1 MTRYKPGAEK
11 AATATVI
18 DAKPAVEPQAIG
30 KKSAIKG
37 KSSNPGN
44 TAGDAAP
51 AREVGG
57 RDGLDPTRYGDWEN
71 KGRCVDF

>member
-1 MTRYKPGAEK
+1 MTRSKPGPEKK
-11 AATATVI
+11 AAATI
-18 DAKPAVEPQAIG
+18 IGAKPAVVPQAIE
-30 KKSAIKG
+30 KKSAIQG
-37 KSSNPGN
+37 ESSSPGSA
-44 TAGDAAP
+44 TGDTAP